1 LTQIIRKAVI
11 PAAKEEAKRIFRD
24 RIQYASSATGCV
36 KGAEL
41 AIVVTEWDEF
51 KQLTGKDFVA
61 LMKIPLVYD
70 GRRIFDPNEM
80 KQAGVS
86 YYAIGLGET

>member
-1 LTQIIRKAVI
+1 M
-11 PAAKEEAKRIFRD
+11 
-24 RIQYASSATGCV
+24 
-36 KGAEL
+36 
-41 AIVVTEWDEF
+41 VTEWDEF